1 MPANLPPDYHHAEER
16 YRAAKTA
23 GEKIEALEEML
34 RIMPKHKG
42 TDHLQADLKA
52 RIAKLRRQPAKKGA
66 RASFSHII
74 PREGAGQVALV
85 GPPNTGKSSLVAWLT
100 HAAPEVADY
109 PFTTRE
115 PTPGMLRFEDIAF
128 QLVDLPPLSRE
139 HVEPW
144 LFDLVRRADL
154 LWLVVDGLDPLG
166 GLEEA
171 SQILQERGIEVLP
184 AGAAHSGD
192 PLAARIH
199 KKALL
204 VVTGLDKPGV
214 AEGLEILDE
223 LLGRRWPV
231 AAVSS
236 VSGDGFET
244 LGRRTF
250 DAMEIVRIYA
260 KQPGKPP
267 DRNAPFTLPRGAR
280 VGELAERIHKD
291 IAAHMKF
298 ARIWGTSAFEG
309 QTVQRDHV
317 LEEGDV
323 VEIHM

>member
-1 MPANLPPDYHHAEER
+1 MAILEEGERAVRLLNAPANLY
-16 YRAAKTA
+16 
-23 GEKIEALEEML
+23 LE
-34 RIMPKHKG
+34 
-42 TDHLQADLKA
+42 HLQNLRDL
-52 RIAKLRRQPAKKGA
+52 IHELQTMQ
-66 RASFSHII
+66 
-74 PREGAGQVALV
+74 AGDETGTAPVA
-85 GPPNTGKSSLVAWLT
+85 G
-100 HAAPEVADY
+100 
-109 PFTTRE
+109 R
-115 PTPGMLRFEDIAF
+115 
-128 QLVDLPPLSRE
+128 
-139 HVEPW
+139 
-144 LFDLVRRADL
+144 
-154 LWLVVDGLDPLG
+154 LG
-166 GLEEA
+166 RLM
-171 SQILQERGIEVLP
+171 V
-184 AGAAHSGD
+184 
-192 PLAARIH
+192 
-199 KKALL
+199 
-204 VVTGLDKPGV
+204 
-214 AEGLEILDE
+214 EILDE

-267 DRNAPFTLPRGAR
+267 DRNAPFTLRRGAR